1 MLRITLILIS
11 LGALSFVIYLLLNT
25 RQRTWPEMSQDE
37 KNRKKI
43 AVAGGTL
50 VFIASLIAAIFMG
63 KKK

>member
-1 MLRITLILIS
+1 MLRITLILTS
-11 LGALSFVIYLLLNT
+11 LGALSFVLYLLFNK

-43 AVAGGTL
+43 AVAGGTM
-50 VFIASLIAAIFMG
+50 VFLAGLLAAIFMG

>member
-1 MLRITLILIS
+1 MLRIVFILIS
-11 LGALSFVIYLLLNT
+11 LGALSFVLYLLLNG
-25 RQRTWPEMSQDE
+25 RQKPWQEMSQDE

-50 VFIASLIAAIFMG
+50 AFLASLIAAIFMG

>member
-11 LGALSFVIYLLLNT
+11 LGALSFVLYLLLNR
-25 RQRTWPEMSQDE
+25 RQKPWHEMSQDE

-50 VFIASLIAAIFMG
+50 VFLAGLIAAIFMG

>member
-1 MLRITLILIS
+1 MIRITLILIS
-11 LGALSFVIYLLLNT
+11 IGAISFVLYLLLNRKQNRWT
-25 RQRTWPEMSQDE
+25 GMSQDE

-50 VFIASLIAAIFMG
+50 VFLASLIAAIFMG